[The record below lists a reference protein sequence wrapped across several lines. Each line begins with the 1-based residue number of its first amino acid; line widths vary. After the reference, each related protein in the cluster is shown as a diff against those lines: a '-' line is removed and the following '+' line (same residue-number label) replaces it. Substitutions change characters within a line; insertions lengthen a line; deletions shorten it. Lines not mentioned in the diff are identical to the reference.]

1 MDNKQAIGWLKL
13 AVPVRALTREEFEK
27 FIISVNMAMNS
38 LEAWDKI
45 KEELEK
51 DYKEYENVLTDL
63 SYSDGVGYALDII
76 EEHLKEIE
84 E

>member
-1 MDNKQAIGWLKL
+1 MSGATDNDIENAISTAIK
-13 AVPVRALTREEFEK
+13 
-27 FIISVNMAMNS
+27 S
-38 LEAWDKI
+38 LEAWDKVK
-45 KEELEK
+45 KELDK

-63 SYSDGVGYALDII
+63 DYSDGVGYALDII